1 MNRPLLGGGGLA
13 VALVAGGF
21 LLAYQFVEPAPPKQ
35 LIMATG
41 GSDGAYHQLG
51 LALAEL
57 LAEEGIELTLRTSAG
72 SQENASI
79 LAAGEVDVALMQ
91 GGTELDSNPE
101 VAVNALA
108 SLYFEP
114 LWLFHRAELSPV
126 PRELEELAPLR
137 ISRGAP
143 GSGTRDLVDE
153 LLELNG
159 VTLSSLALPEPA
171 DPDGALVAGRLD
183 VLAVVAGESSPRVQ
197 KLLADPAVRLLDLPR
212 ASAYPMHR
220 RYLSAL
226 ELPAGAIN
234 LATDNPPEDRRLIG
248 VAAMLVARED
258 LHPALVDLLLMASP
272 TVVGAPGLFQQR
284 DQFPSPD
291 YLSLPLADEAQ
302 RFHQRGPS
310 FLQSIL
316 PFWAATLI
324 DRLIVM
330 VIPLLALLLPLIRL
344 FPPVYRWRVR
354 SRIYRWYEDLR
365 QLESRL
371 DQEGAGPELLS
382 QVAALD
388 REVKQVDTP
397 LSYADEL
404 YHLRSHIKLV
414 RTRAEE
420 TS

>member
-1 MNRPLLGGGGLA
+1 MNRPLLGSGGLA
-13 VALVAGGF
+13 LALVAGGF
-21 LLAYQFVEPAPPKQ
+21 LLAYQFVEPAPPKE
-35 LIMATG
+35 LTLATG
-41 GSDGAYHQLG
+41 GPDGAYHKLG
-51 LALAEL
+51 QSLATL
-57 LAEEGIELTLRTSAG
+57 LAEEGIELRLTTSAG
-72 SQENASI
+72 SQENAAL

-91 GGTELDSNPE
+91 GGTRTDKTAETP
-101 VAVNALA
+101 VVALA

-114 LWLFHRAELSPV
+114 LWLFHRVGLDPI
-126 PRELEELAPLR
+126 PQELEELAPLR
-137 ISRGAP
+137 ISRGAA

-153 LLELNG
+153 LLQLNG
-159 VTLSSLALPEPA
+159 VTLTSLALPAPA
-171 DPDGALVAGRLD
+171 DPDSALVAGALD

-212 ASAYPMHR
+212 ANAYPLHR

-226 ELPAGAIN
+226 QLPAGAID

-291 YLSLPLADEAQ
+291 YLSLPLADEAR

-344 FPPVYRWRVR
+344 LPPVYRWRVR

-371 DQEGAGPELLS
+371 DREGVSTELLH
-382 QVAALD
+382 QVAELD